1 MAFRPRTDL
10 NPDIAVQ
17 DAQTSHL
24 DISNA
29 LLPNTVKDGSGNYY
43 SPLLDSDG
51 KLQVVTSGSTDISHG
66 TITAALANTS
76 YASGTHQTNS
86 VDVTSSTG
94 LISIQGS
101 ITGGLVGQSVSIR
114 ASHDNNSFFELH
126 NVHVNLVVNG
136 SYLEF
141 LINFQC
147 AMKYIQLLYKNDDV
161 ISRTL
166 NATLSYKN

>member
-51 KLQVVTSGSTDISHG
+51 KLQVVTSGSTD
-66 TITAALANTS
+66 
-76 YASGTHQTNS
+76 
-86 VDVTSSTG
+86 
-94 LISIQGS
+94 
-101 ITGGLVGQSVSIR
+101 
-114 ASHDNNSFFELH
+114 
-126 NVHVNLVVNG
+126 
-136 SYLEF
+136 
-141 LINFQC
+141 
-147 AMKYIQLLYKNDDV
+147 
-161 ISRTL
+161 
-166 NATLSYKN
+166 

>member
-24 DISNA
+24 DISNS
-29 LLPNTVKDGSGNYY
+29 LLPNTIKDGSGIYY

-51 KLQVVTSGSTDISHG
+51 KLQVVTSGSTDITHG
-66 TITAALANTS
+66 TITAALSNTT
-76 YASGTHQTNS
+76 YATGSHQTNS
-86 VDVTSSTG
+86 VDVTTSTG
-94 LISIQGS
+94 LLTVQGT
-101 ITGGLVGQSVSIR
+101 ITGSSIGQSISIR

-126 NVHVNLVVNG
+126 NVHVNLVING
-136 SYLEF
+136 SKLEF
-141 LINFQC
+141 LINFEC
-147 AMKYIQLLYKNDDV
+147 AMKYIQLFYTNNDV